1 MRIGYAQ
8 CLVDRNDFFAAFDA
22 HALTSADFVPLII
35 IDKCLHISSVIG
47 IQHDACIDADLA
59 AIRKHFLW
67 RRCPGHIRDAC
78 LGDQDTFAAMIIQV
92 KMRVIDRDQVHIAVQ
107 AAKDRKVTRQWHQRI
122 DAVVHAQRHLIH
134 AVIHVGADVKAE
146 S

>member
-1 MRIGYAQ
+1 MLASMLILPPSANTSSGVDV
-8 CLVDRNDFFAAFDA
+8 LV
-22 HALTSADFVPLII
+22 TSEMPVWEI
-35 IDKCLHISSVIG
+35 K
-47 IQHDACIDADLA
+47 
-59 AIRKHFLW
+59 
-67 RRCPGHIRDAC
+67 
-78 LGDQDTFAAMIIQV
+78 DTFAAMIIQV